1 MSSNFPLTRRSAL
14 LVAAWTVVF
23 AKTRSQAA
31 EEHMITVHKD
41 PSCGCCSG
49 WVRHLQQAGFLVK
62 TIETADLEPVKTRL
76 GVPAELA
83 ACHTAQIGNYVIEG
97 HVPVAALMRLLEDKP
112 SAAGLAVP
120 GMPIGAPGM
129 EGGSPEPYE
138 VVLFGPAGRRTYM
151 RFVGDRA
158 L

>member
-1 MSSNFPLTRRSAL
+1 MTGSR
-14 LVAAWTVVF
+14 AADEQTV
-23 AKTRSQAA
+23 
-31 EEHMITVHKD
+31 TVHKD

-49 WVRHLQQAGFLVK
+49 WVKHLQQAGFANPTV
-62 TIETADLEPVKTRL
+62 ETADLEPVKTRL
-76 GVPAELA
+76 GVPADLA
-83 ACHTAQIGNYVIEG
+83 ACHTAQVDGYVIEG
-97 HVPVAALMRLLEDKP
+97 HVPAVALRRLLDEKP

-120 GMPIGAPGM
+120 GMPIGSPGM
-129 EGGSPEPYE
+129 EEGRPEPYE